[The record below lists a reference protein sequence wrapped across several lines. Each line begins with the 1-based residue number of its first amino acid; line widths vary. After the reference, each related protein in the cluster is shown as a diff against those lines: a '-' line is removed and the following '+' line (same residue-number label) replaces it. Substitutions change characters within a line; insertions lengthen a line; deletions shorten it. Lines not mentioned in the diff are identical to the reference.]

1 MRRIAAVLLVLVNL
15 ISSGLVEFAI
25 NSCCESEEINCCA
38 PPLKKNESSSDDL
51 LKSDGCCCTNSES
64 HFYYITAKFQITDK
78 QEDSKSSNHF
88 VIANYRS
95 PLIVGNFDNGP
106 QCSNKFLDQF
116 KLRKKVPPSLLV
128 QYDVWVV

>member
-38 PPLKKNESSSDDL
+38 PPIEKNESTSDDL
-51 LKSDGCCCTNSES
+51 LKSDGCCCTDSES
-64 HFYYITAKFQITDK
+64 HFYYITAKFQNTDK

-88 VIANYRS
+88 IITNHRS
-95 PLIVGNFDNGP
+95 QLLVDNFDNGP
-106 QCSNKFLDQF
+106 QYSNKFLHQY
-116 KLRKKVPPSLLV
+116 KSRKKVPPSLLV
-128 QYDVWVV
+128 QYDVWVI